1 MAWIELHQELR
12 EHKKMFACAELLNL
26 SKIQMVG
33 TLVCLWLWA
42 LDNAQDGSLAGISEK
57 TIARVC
63 EYPEKKAAKL
73 VSALNE
79 TGWLDKTGDTL
90 VIHDWY
96 DYAGKLMERRIK
108 DKERKK
114 TKTGK
119 PQEFRR
125 NSNGNPER
133 DNGIPHAT
141 VPLPLPY
148 HNHTVTEERENMV
161 DDTGAAEGSRSDGA
175 VFTAFWNAYP
185 ENARHRRDEAWEAWK
200 KLNPGQKDAAL
211 ILEKLEAW
219 KRSKR
224 WTDDGGAFIP
234 LPMNFLDI
242 SKGYI
247 LGTPPQAAKLAGG
260 TAPGERKLDEDEIAA
275 IRRMMTETEET
286 ENESCP

>member
-73 VSALNE
+73 VSALTE
-79 TGWLDKTGDTL
+79 TGWLDKSGDTL

-96 DYAGKLMERRIK
+96 DYAGKLMERRLK

-114 TKTGK
+114 TKTGN
-119 PQEFRR
+119 PQEFRG
-125 NSNGNPER
+125 NSS
-133 DNGIPHAT
+133 GIPCAT

-148 HNHTVTEERENMV
+148 HNHTVTEERKNMV
-161 DDTGAAEGSRSDGA
+161 GDTGSAEGPLSDGSL
-175 VFTAFWNAYP
+175 FTAFWNAYP
-185 ENARHRRDEAWEAWK
+185 ENARSDREDAWAAWK
-200 KLNPGQKDAAL
+200 KLNPTP
-211 ILEKLEAW
+211 EKAKQIMDFLGCW
-219 KRSKR
+219 KESKR

-234 LPMNFLDI
+234 VPKNFLNPDK
-242 SKGYI
+242 SYLRTK
-247 LGTPPQAAKLAGG
+247 PSPAKQFSGA
-260 TAPGERKLDEDEIAA
+260 APGNRNLDEDEIAA
-275 IRRMMTETEET
+275 IRRMMAETEET
-286 ENESCP
+286 ENESYP